1 MKVLVIGSG
10 AREHALS
17 WKLRQ
22 SPGVSEVIAAPG
34 NAGIAEV
41 ARCEAVSA
49 EDVSGL
55 VALAKREDVGLVVV
69 GPEAPLTLGVVD
81 AMVAEGIPT
90 FGPSRAAA
98 RLEGSKVFSKEIM
111 AECGIPTAGFRVFED
126 ASAALEYVEDEDR
139 PLVIKAD
146 GLCAGKGVVVA
157 GNVEEAKEAIHSMM
171 IERVFGEAGARVVIE
186 DCLVGPEVS
195 YHVVCDG
202 QRIVALAS
210 AQDHKRLGD
219 GDSGPNTGGMGAYS
233 PPPFVTPE
241 MEREIDERVV
251 VPLLAAMKSR
261 GAPFRGVLF
270 VGLMIVDGR
279 PQVLEFNVRFGDPET
294 EVLMARW
301 DGDVLPLLLGAAN
314 GDLSGV
320 TPKWAAPAALS
331 VVMAAAGY
339 PGSPKKG
346 DVITGLTE
354 ANAVE
359 GAVVFHAGTKREGEA
374 VKTNGGRVLAVTAT
388 GATVDEAAELAYR
401 AVSAVKWEGAQ
412 YRKDIGWQA
421 RRR

>member
-1 MKVLVIGSG
+1 
-10 AREHALS
+10 
-17 WKLRQ
+17 
-22 SPGVSEVIAAPG
+22 
-34 NAGIAEV
+34 
-41 ARCEAVSA
+41 
-49 EDVSGL
+49 
-55 VALAKREDVGLVVV
+55 
-69 GPEAPLTLGVVD
+69 
-81 AMVAEGIPT
+81 
-90 FGPSRAAA
+90 
-98 RLEGSKVFSKEIM
+98 
-111 AECGIPTAGFRVFED
+111 
-126 ASAALEYVEDEDR
+126 
-139 PLVIKAD
+139 
-146 GLCAGKGVVVA
+146 
-157 GNVEEAKEAIHSMM
+157 
-171 IERVFGEAGARVVIE
+171 
-186 DCLVGPEVS
+186 
-195 YHVVCDG
+195 
-202 QRIVALAS
+202 
-210 AQDHKRLGD
+210 
-219 GDSGPNTGGMGAYS
+219 
-233 PPPFVTPE
+233 

-270 VGLMIVDGR
+270 VGLMIVEGR

-314 GDLSGV
+314 GELSGV

-346 DVITGLTE
+346 DVITGLAE
-354 ANAVE
+354 ANRVE

-374 VKTNGGRVLAVTAT
+374 VKTNGGRVLAVTAV
-388 GATVDEAAELAYR
+388 GGSVDEAAERAYR